1 MSKKDMLDQV
11 ARQCVAAWIGHQAF
25 DWALGWLDAM
35 QHSQM
40 SQDVREGLV
49 QDVKDA
55 QSAMFSAQNK
65 QAQAD
70 FVLWLKDDHHA

>member
-1 MSKKDMLDQV
+1 
-11 ARQCVAAWIGHQAF
+11 
-25 DWALGWLDAM
+25 M

-55 QSAMFSAQNK
+55 QSAMFSAKNK